1 MSSIVYLK
9 NRSTGKV
16 YAYLNESVWNSELKK
31 CECKRKCLGHVDP
44 VTGEIVPNRGNSK
57 KEYATVRS
65 IGHMFFFNNVAENI
79 GLTYAMKQA
88 FPDNWKLLLS
98 CIFFNLSEQS
108 EMSRIKNWSIDCDT
122 PYNKPIS
129 NEVLSEALGDITENN
144 LFIFFREW
152 RDRFDDDF
160 YAIHTSSISSYDN
173 REETIRFND
182 LPLVIVNPTTYLTMV
197 YSVKSNIPITYGL
210 YSRMPVNI
218 TDIRRREHEKSWLDI
233 NKTLE
238 VLDTDYFSEDNLND
252 LLSTNHRFIMRV
264 SPETKFARD
273 AIDRVKDKI
282 MDLKNYMMVEN
293 EPFFVMSF
301 MNHINGK
308 RCFIHIIFSS
318 SDAEREFSLFL
329 GLIEECHKELK
340 TNVYVAEHEDFYNKY
355 FTVRNASYGR
365 VVEENGEAIM
375 TYNTVAGFIVMISN
389 TVKNPENAFRYYLQR
404 DRVQRNFE
412 NLRNEADRTKL
423 KLYAENIYEGR
434 IFIQFATLTLYSEI
448 MNKLKSSALLTN
460 ISLDDIIRQM
470 EAIKKITIPGFDTPF
485 FTNINNTQMKIMKV
499 FGIDPDKMKEL

>member
-44 VTGEIVPNRGNSK
+44 ITGDIIPNRGNKK

-65 IGHMFFFNNVAENI
+65 IGHMFFFNNVAEKI
-79 GLTYAMKQA
+79 GLTHAMQKA
-88 FPDNWKLLLS
+88 FPDSWELLLS
-98 CIFFNLSEQS
+98 CIFYNISERS
-108 EMSRIKNWSIDCDT
+108 EMYRIKNWSIDCDT
-122 PYNKPIS
+122 PYNRPITD
-129 NEVLSEALGDITENN
+129 EAITEALGNITENS

-160 YAIHTSSISSYDN
+160 YVIHTSSISSYDN
-173 REETIRFND
+173 RKETIRFND
-182 LPLVIVNPTTYLTMV
+182 LPIVIVNPSTYLTLT
-197 YSVKSNIPITYGL
+197 YNVKSNVPITYGL
-210 YSRMPVNI
+210 YSRMPINI

-238 VLDTDYFSEDNLND
+238 VLDADYFSDDNLND
-252 LLSTNHRFIMRV
+252 LLMANQRFIMRI
-264 SPETKFARD
+264 SPEADFARN
-273 AIDRVKDKI
+273 AIGRVKDKI
-282 MDLKNYMMVEN
+282 MDLKNYMMVDN

-301 MNHINGK
+301 MQHINGK

-340 TNVYVAEHEDFYNKY
+340 TGVYVAEHKEFYEKY
-355 FTVRNASYGR
+355 FIVRDTPRGR
-365 VVEENGEAIM
+365 FVEENGEAIM

-412 NLRNEADRTKL
+412 NLRNEGDRTRL
-423 KLYAENIYEGR
+423 KLYTESIYEGR
-434 IFIQFATLTLYSEI
+434 IFVQFATLVLYTEI
-448 MNKLKSSALLTN
+448 RDRMRNNSLLAN
-460 ISLDDIIRQM
+460 ISLDEMIRQM

-499 FGIDPDKMKEL
+499 FDIDPDKLKDL

>member
-44 VTGEIVPNRGNSK
+44 VTGDIIPNRGNKK
-57 KEYATVRS
+57 KEFATVRS
-65 IGHMFFFNNVAENI
+65 IGHMFFFENLAEKI
-79 GLTYAMKQA
+79 GLTHAMKEA
-88 FPDNWKLLLS
+88 FPDSWKMLLS
-98 CIFFNLSEQS
+98 CVFYIVSERT
-108 EMSRIKNWSIDCDT
+108 EMSRIKYWSIDCDT
-122 PYNKPIS
+122 PYNKPITD
-129 NEVLSEALGDITENN
+129 EALAEILGDISENN

-160 YAIHTSSISSYDN
+160 YTIHTSSLSSYDN
-173 REETIRFND
+173 RTEMIRFND
-182 LPLVIVNPTTYLTMV
+182 LPVITVNPTTYLTIT
-197 YSVKSNIPITYGL
+197 YNVKSNMPITYGM
-210 YSRMPVNI
+210 YSRMPLNI
-218 TDIRRREHEKSWLDI
+218 TDIRRRENEKTWLDV

-238 VLDTDYFSEDNLND
+238 VLDTDYFSEDNLTD
-252 LLSTNHRFIMRV
+252 LLSVNHRFIMRV
-264 SPETKFARD
+264 SPEAKFARD

-282 MDLKNYMMVEN
+282 MDLKNYMMVDN

-308 RCFIHIIFSS
+308 RCFIHIIFSA

-340 TNVYVAEHEDFYNKY
+340 TGVYVPEHSEFYDKY
-355 FTVRNASYGR
+355 FTVRESSSGR
-365 VVEENGEAIM
+365 FVEEDGEAIM

-389 TVKNPENAFRYYLQR
+389 TVKNPENAFRYYIHR

-412 NLRNEADRTKL
+412 NLRNEADRIKL
-423 KLYAENIYEGR
+423 KLYGETNYEGR
-434 IFIQFATLTLYSEI
+434 VFVQFASLILFTDI
-448 MNKLKSSALLTN
+448 MNRLKNNSLLEGMSFN
-460 ISLDDIIRQM
+460 GLIRQM

-485 FTNINNTQMKIMKV
+485 FTNINNTQMRIMKA
-499 FGIDPDKMKEL
+499 FGIDPDKLRES